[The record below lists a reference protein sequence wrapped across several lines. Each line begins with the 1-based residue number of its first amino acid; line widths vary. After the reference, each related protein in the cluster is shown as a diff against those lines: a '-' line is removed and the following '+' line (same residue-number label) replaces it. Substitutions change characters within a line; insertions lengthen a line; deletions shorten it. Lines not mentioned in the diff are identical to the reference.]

1 MISPIQL
8 LLIIPL
14 ALIILL
20 LVVKLRNRTFHRLA
34 FIAIVLLGIV
44 FVLYPNLT
52 NSIAALLGVGRG
64 TDLILY
70 FCIVAGILAM
80 LFLYGRQRKIQET
93 QTEIIRSLA
102 IAMAK
107 KISN

>member
-1 MISPIQL
+1 MISPIQFI
-8 LLIIPL
+8 LIIPL

-44 FVLYPNLT
+44 FVIYPNLT

-80 LFLYGRQRKIQET
+80 LFLYGKQRKIQET
-93 QTEIIRSLA
+93 QTEIIRSVA

>member
-14 ALIILL
+14 AFIILL
-20 LVVKLRNRTFHRLA
+20 LVIKLRNRTFHRLA
-34 FIAIVLLGIV
+34 FVAIGILGIV

-52 NSIAALLGVGRG
+52 NTIASLLGVGRG

-70 FCIVAGILAM
+70 FCIIAGIISM

-102 IAMAK
+102 IATAK
-107 KISN
+107 KIAD